1 MKYLFSSVVIF
12 SMVLLISCTGYGDK
26 VVYDG
31 TEIYYKEG
39 VSEEIAK
46 KTGEYLQE
54 IEFTDGSVKSIQ
66 LTKDSVYNFRMVVQ
80 KQFETDT
87 TKDFSFMALGFLLS
101 EEVFEG
107 ASLNFQICDNT
118 FKTVRNIPINAAIK

>member
-12 SMVLLISCTGYGDK
+12 SLMLLLSCSGYGDK
-26 VVYDG
+26 VTFDG
-31 TEIYYKEG
+31 TEVYYKDNVTQEM
-39 VSEEIAK
+39 AT

-54 IEFTDGSVKSIQ
+54 MGFTDGSAKSVQ

-87 TKDFSFMALGFLLS
+87 TKDYSFMALGFLLS
-101 EEVFEG
+101 SEVFNGE
-107 ASLNFQICDNT
+107 ALNFQLCDNT
-118 FKTVRNIPINAAIK
+118 FKTVRNIPIEATSK

>member
-1 MKYLFSSVVIF
+1 MKYLFSSVVVF
-12 SMVLLISCTGYGDK
+12 LLVLLVSCNSYGDK

-39 VSEEIAK
+39 VSEETAK
-46 KTGEYLQE
+46 EIGEYLQE
-54 IEFTDGSVKSIQ
+54 MGFTDGSEKSVQ

-87 TKDFSFMALGFLLS
+87 TKDYSFMALGFLLS
-101 EEVFEG
+101 SEVFNGE
-107 ASLNFQICDNT
+107 SLNFQLCDNT
-118 FKTVRNIPINAAIK
+118 FKTVRTIPVQGTAK